1 MNKVEQLTYMF
12 TRQIK
17 DRAQAGNFKKDEY
30 EQLVRNIFDWCRKEL
45 HK

>member
-1 MNKVEQLTYMF
+1 MDKVEQLTYMF

-17 DRAQAGNFKKDEY
+17 DRAQAGNFSREEY
-30 EQLVRNIFDWCRKEL
+30 IKLVRSIADWCRKEL